1 MTAFFDDL
9 AERFGELH
17 ADLLKALDGLPAEA
31 LDWTPGS
38 EMNSICVLVVHLT
51 GAERYW
57 IGDVA
62 LGDASGRVRAAEF
75 EVRELTGE
83 DLRARITAAE
93 AYARQALSRF
103 SLADLETTR
112 TSPRDGRAF
121 TVGWCLAHALEHSAL
136 HLGQV
141 QLTRQLWEQ
150 QARVL

>member
-31 LDWTPGS
+31 LDWAPGP
-38 EMNSICVLVVHLT
+38 ETNSVSVLLVHLT

-75 EVRELTGE
+75 EVRELTVE
-83 DLRARITAAE
+83 DLRVRVTAAE

-103 SLADLETTR
+103 SPADLETTR